1 MKLRLLSVAL
11 GAGTL
16 VVSSVYVS
24 MLPLPE
30 RLLPLDVA
38 GIDES
43 ARAQVYDREGRQL
56 SFTLTSAWNV
66 HNQVPLHQIPP
77 LLRQAVIEAEDK
89 RFYQHSGVDWFA
101 RLHAAWQNLVSFRVV
116 RGASTIT
123 EQVVRIL
130 HPRKRSLWAR
140 FVEGIE
146 AGRLERRFS
155 KGEIL
160 DFYLNQVPFSA
171 RRRGVAQAARYF
183 WDRDLE
189 TLSEREQLELAVIV
203 RAPDRFDL
211 HRNPRGIEGRVTAL
225 SDRLRDVGALSSEQ
239 RDLVGSQSSTLR
251 RSTLPVQADHFV
263 RFVQGAM
270 KRGEEL
276 PSASALKP
284 RLHTTLNGAIQ
295 ERAQEILDARVRD
308 LRGDHVT
315 DGALLVID
323 NLDASI
329 VAWVNA
335 GEFSAENGS
344 HIDAVIAP
352 RQPGSTLKPLLYSL
366 ALTRGW
372 TAATLIDDAPLSQA
386 VGAGLHSYRNYSR
399 VYYGQIPLRAA
410 LGNSLNVPAIKTVQF
425 TGTREFLE
433 FLRGA
438 GFQSLSRPPEY
449 YGEGLALGNGE
460 VTLYEL
466 TQAYAAL
473 ANRGVWRPLRYTLG
487 DSVNERA
494 SSPRAVVSPEVASV
508 IGDILADPQA
518 RRLEFG
524 SDGLLCFP
532 VETAVKTGTSTD
544 YRDAWA
550 VGYSARYTVG
560 VWMGNLN
567 RSSMREISGAR
578 GPALVLRSVFAEL
591 ERGGESRG
599 LFRSPRLLHRETC
612 GASAAL
618 AGDDCSRIH
627 ELFVAGTEP
636 TTECGG
642 SHTTHNTSDE
652 HQGATRARLSEREVT
667 ASQGLEPTLSI
678 MMPTPGLHIARDPRI
693 PDNAERLV
701 FEVERLKPDDTLEW
715 IVDGVVVGYSSRGKR
730 TYPWAL
736 IPGRH
741 LVRARIVGAEGY
753 RESQEV
759 GFLVR

>member
-1 MKLRLLSVAL
+1 MKLRLFSVAL
-11 GAGTL
+11 GAGAL

-24 MLPLPE
+24 MAPLPE
-30 RLLPLDVA
+30 RLAPLHV
-38 GIDES
+38 GSSDES

-56 SFTLTSAWNV
+56 SFTLASAWNV

-89 RFYQHSGVDWFA
+89 RFYQHNGVDWLA
-101 RLHAAWQNLVSFRVV
+101 RLHAAWQNLASLRVV

-146 AGRLERRFS
+146 ARRLEHRFS

-189 TLSEREQLELAVIV
+189 TLSEREQLALAVIV
-203 RAPDRFDL
+203 RAPERFDL
-211 HRNPRGIEGRVTAL
+211 HRNPSGVSARIATL
-225 SDRLRDVGALSSEQ
+225 SDRMRNIGVLNEEQHALVATQSFAPLR
-239 RDLVGSQSSTLR
+239 GS
-251 RSTLPVQADHFV
+251 LPVRADHFV
-263 RFVQGAM
+263 RFAQQRGYDQGDSDRA
-270 KRGEEL
+270 
-276 PSASALKP
+276 
-284 RLHTTLNGAIQ
+284 RLRTTLDGALQ

-323 NLDASI
+323 NTDASI

-335 GEFSAENGS
+335 GEFSKENGS
-344 HIDAVIAP
+344 QIDAVITP

-399 VYYGQIPLRAA
+399 VYYGEIPLRAA

-425 TGTREFLE
+425 TGTRDFLG

-438 GFQSLSRPPEY
+438 GFESLSQPPEH

-487 DSVNERA
+487 DSQSERG
-494 SSPRAVVSPEVASV
+494 SSPRALVSPEVASV

-518 RRLEFG
+518 RRFEFG
-524 SDGLLCFP
+524 SDGLLRFP

-612 GASAAL
+612 GVSGAL
-618 AGDDCSRIH
+618 AGHECPRIH
-627 ELFVAGTEP
+627 EVFVAGTEP
-636 TTECGG
+636 TRACEH
-642 SHTTHNTSDE
+642 SHATHSTFDE
-652 HQGATRARLSEREVT
+652 QHGATRARLSEREVK
-667 ASQGLEPTLSI
+667 ASQSAEPAPSI
-678 MMPTPGLHIARDPRI
+678 IMPTPGLHIARDPRI

-701 FEVERLKPDDTLEW
+701 FEVERLEPQDTLEW
-715 IVDGVVVGYSSRGKR
+715 IVDGVVVGHSERGKR

-741 LVRARIVGAEGY
+741 LVRARIVGSGGY

-759 GFLVR
+759 GFLVK

>member
-1 MKLRLLSVAL
+1 
-11 GAGTL
+11 
-16 VVSSVYVS
+16 
-24 MLPLPE
+24 
-30 RLLPLDVA
+30 
-38 GIDES
+38 
-43 ARAQVYDREGRQL
+43 
-56 SFTLTSAWNV
+56 
-66 HNQVPLHQIPP
+66 
-77 LLRQAVIEAEDK
+77 
-89 RFYQHSGVDWFA
+89 
-101 RLHAAWQNLVSFRVV
+101 V

-140 FVEGIE
+140 CVEGIE
-146 AGRLERRFS
+146 ARRLERRFS

-189 TLSEREQLELAVIV
+189 TLSEREQLALAVIV
-203 RAPDRFDL
+203 RAPERFDL
-211 HRNPRGIEGRVTAL
+211 HRNPNSVNARIATLSERMRNVGVLNEEQHTLITTQSFTPLRG
-225 SDRLRDVGALSSEQ
+225 
-239 RDLVGSQSSTLR
+239 
-251 RSTLPVQADHFV
+251 TLPVRAAHFV
-263 RFVQGAM
+263 RFARQ
-270 KRGEEL
+270 RGHDHGD
-276 PSASALKP
+276 SDRA
-284 RLHTTLNGAIQ
+284 RLRTTLDGALQ

-308 LRGDHVT
+308 LRGEHVT

-323 NLDASI
+323 NTDASI
-329 VAWVNA
+329 MAWVNA

-344 HIDAVIAP
+344 QIDAVITP

-366 ALTRGW
+366 AITRGW

-399 VYYGQIPLRAA
+399 VYYGEIPLRAA
-410 LGNSLNVPAIKTVQF
+410 LGNSLNVPAIKTIQF
-425 TGTREFLE
+425 TGTREFLG

-438 GFQSLSRPPEY
+438 GFQSLSQLPEY

-473 ANRGVWRPLRYTLG
+473 ANRGVWRPLRYTFG
-487 DSVNERA
+487 DSVNER
-494 SSPRAVVSPEVASV
+494 SSSARAVVSPEVASV

-524 SDGLLCFP
+524 SDGLLRFP

-599 LFRSPRLLHRETC
+599 LFRSPRLLHREMC
-612 GASAAL
+612 SVSGGL
-618 AGDDCSRIH
+618 AGHDCPRID
-627 ELFVAGTEP
+627 EIFVAGTVP
-636 TTECGG
+636 TTECAR

-652 HQGATRARLSEREVT
+652 HQGAIRARLSERAVT
-667 ASQGLEPTLSI
+667 ASQNAETTLTI
-678 MMPTPGLHIARDPRI
+678 TMPTPGLHIARDPRI
-693 PDNAERLV
+693 PDNAERFV
-701 FEVERLKPDDTLEW
+701 FEVERLKPDGTLEW
-715 IVDGVVVGYSSRGKR
+715 IVDGVVVGHSERGKR
-730 TYPWAL
+730 TYSWEL
-736 IPGRH
+736 TPGRH
-741 LVRARIVGAEGY
+741 LVRARIVGTEGY

>member
-1 MKLRLLSVAL
+1 MKKQILLATVSVTALLVGSTYLSLR
-11 GAGTL
+11 
-16 VVSSVYVS
+16 
-24 MLPLPE
+24 PLPE
-30 RLLPLDVA
+30 RLPPA
-38 GIDES
+38 SQDEQGTS
-43 ARAQVYDREGRQL
+43 HRAQVHDRHGRPL
-56 SFTLTSAWNV
+56 SFTLTSPWNI
-66 HNQVPLHQIPP
+66 HDQVPLHQMPP
-77 LLRQAVIEAEDK
+77 LLRRAFVEAEDK
-89 RFYQHSGVDWFA
+89 RFFQHHGVDWWA
-101 RLHAAWQNLVSFRVV
+101 RLHAAWQNLRSLRVV
-116 RGASTIT
+116 RGASTIS

-130 HPRKRSLWAR
+130 HPRPRSLWAR
-140 FVEGIE
+140 WIEGLE
-146 AGRLERRFS
+146 AGQLERRFS

-189 TLSEREQLELAVIV
+189 TLSEREQLVLAVIG
-203 RAPDRFDL
+203 RAPERFDL
-211 HRNPRGIEGRVTAL
+211 HRNPNGISARIATL
-225 SDRLRDVGALSSEQ
+225 SDSMRDRDALTAEQ
-239 RDLVGSQSSTLR
+239 HTLIATQSFEPR
-251 RSTLPVQADHFV
+251 RGTLPVRADHFV
-263 RFVQGAM
+263 RFVRQRGYDQGDSDRA
-270 KRGEEL
+270 
-276 PSASALKP
+276 
-284 RLHTTLNGAIQ
+284 RLRTTLDGALQ

-323 NLDASI
+323 NTDASI

-335 GEFSAENGS
+335 GEFSKENGS
-344 HIDAVIAP
+344 QIDAVITP

-366 ALTRGW
+366 ALMRGW

-399 VYYGQIPLRAA
+399 VYYGEIPLRAA

-425 TGTREFLE
+425 TGTRDFLG

-438 GFQSLSRPPEY
+438 GFESLSQPPEH

-473 ANRGVWRPLRYTLG
+473 ANRGVWRPLRYTVG
-487 DSVNERA
+487 DSESERG
-494 SSPRAVVSPEVASV
+494 SSPRVLVSPEVASV

-518 RRLEFG
+518 RRFEFG
-524 SDGLLCFP
+524 SDGLLRFP

-612 GASAAL
+612 GVSGAL
-618 AGDDCSRIH
+618 VGHECPRIH
-627 ELFVAGTEP
+627 EVFVVGTEP
-636 TTECGG
+636 TRACDH
-642 SHTTHNTSDE
+642 SHATHSAFDE
-652 HQGATRARLSEREVT
+652 QHSASRARLSEREVN
-667 ASQGLEPTLSI
+667 ASQSAEPTPSI

-701 FEVERLKPDDTLEW
+701 FEVERLEPQDTLEW
-715 IVDGVVVGYSSRGKR
+715 IVDGVVVGHSERGKR

-741 LVRARIVGAEGY
+741 LVRARIVGAGGY

-759 GFLVR
+759 GFLVK